1 MEGLRKR
8 VKPEFSFNRDMKH
21 GLKYYE
27 DLQKVLDGR
36 ATKKSNTLLRRSMI
50 AHRNKQNYQLEY
62 DRIRDLVHSKTIRGD
77 TKEMLENR
85 INKLEELGAKAINSI
100 GD

>member
-62 DRIRDLVHSKTIRGD
+62 DRIRDMVHSKTISGD
-77 TKEMLENR
+77 TFRDASKPYKEIRR
-85 INKLEELGAKAINSI
+85 IRCKGYK
-100 GD
+100 

>member
-8 VKPEFSFNRDMKH
+8 VKPEFSVNRDMKH

-36 ATKKSNTLLRRSMI
+36 ATKKSNTILRRSMI

-62 DRIRDLVHSKTIRGD
+62 DRIRDMVHSKTSRGD
-77 TKEMLENR
+77 TRETLENG
-85 INKLEELGAKAINSI
+85 IEKFEELGAKAINSI
-100 GD
+100 VD

>member
-36 ATKKSNTLLRRSMI
+36 ATKKSNTLLRRTMI

-62 DRIRDLVHSKTIRGD
+62 DRIRDMVHSKTISGN

-85 INKLEELGAKAINSI
+85 IKK
-100 GD
+100 